1 MGILHAPQIL
11 QLIGWGGTIVMV
23 CHSLTCGWSTAQ
35 KRSVQEF
42 IKLEHKKY
50 NMATS
55 RPLPITRTSTLI
67 ITDGT
72 DIAETGDKFY
82 R

>member
-42 IKLEHKKY
+42 IKLEHNKY
-50 NMATS
+50 NMAAS
-55 RPLPITRTSTLI
+55 RPLPSTSTLI
-67 ITDGT
+67 ITGGAA
-72 DIAETGDKFY
+72 IAETGDKFY